1 MNTKR
6 WWNQFIAP
14 VTMLALLFSSYLIG
28 LWHESLKESFS
39 TTFDFHYM
47 NLRLWSVPLLSVLFA
62 IVGLMLFRYLT
73 SHKNRY
79 TSILFL
85 CVGLFIVFYPPIV
98 VSFGL
103 LSVLRIPVDYFGN
116 SKIFYFIG
124 ATIAGIGFLEL
135 IFPRE

>member
-14 VTMLALLFSSYLIG
+14 ATMLALLFSSYLIV
-28 LWHESLKESFS
+28 LWHESLKDIFS

-116 SKIFYFIG
+116 SNFYFIG